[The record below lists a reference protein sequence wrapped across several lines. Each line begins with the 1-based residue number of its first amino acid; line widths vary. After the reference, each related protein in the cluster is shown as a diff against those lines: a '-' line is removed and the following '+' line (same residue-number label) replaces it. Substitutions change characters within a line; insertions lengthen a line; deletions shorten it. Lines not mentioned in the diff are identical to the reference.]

1 MSKILLEMF
10 VVSLALTLVMELPI
24 AWLMGLRS
32 RRLMVLAALVNILT
46 NPAAVLLHWLGVP
59 QIPIEIAVVAVE
71 AAVYLWFSKDEKWNI
86 PRPIM
91 LAVTANLIS
100 WIVGLLLQ

>member
-10 VVSLALTLVMELPI
+10 VVSLVLTLVLELPI

-32 RRLMVLAALVNILT
+32 RKLLLLVALVNILT

-91 LAVTANLIS
+91 LAVMANLIS
-100 WIVGLLLQ
+100 WTVGLLLQ